1 MFLYHKSTRN
11 DKTLDLLFMNNPS
24 FVNITKTLP
33 IGESDYDI
41 IFNEINFALP
51 TVKRHL
57 IKYIIY
63 TKKLIGTI

>member
-1 MFLYHKSTRN
+1 
-11 DKTLDLLFMNNPS
+11 MNNPS
-24 FVNITKTLP
+24 IVNRTKTLP
-33 IGESDYDI
+33 IGESDHDI

>member
-1 MFLYHKSTRN
+1 MIDIKSTN
-11 DKTLDLLFMNNPS
+11 DRTLDLLFMNNPS
-24 FVNITKTLP
+24 FVNRTKTLP